1 MFGVLSTLWFNPR
14 YTFRH
19 CWSNNYLMFKFM
31 LALLISCSFMH
42 IAHSVDTT
50 DISEQQK
57 TEDWKV
63 INYWAEWCTPCRQ
76 EIPELNRLSVLLNK
90 TNISVVGVNYDDLVG
105 NELASV
111 VSRMGIRFT
120 QLNTKQQAVF
130 NFPLPAALP
139 ATYIVS
145 PLGELKLRLIGKQT
159 LEDILAGLA
168 QVKPDFSIEQLTINK
183 S

>member
-1 MFGVLSTLWFNPR
+1 MIKSALSFLKEIAPIMAKSVF
-14 YTFRH
+14 
-19 CWSNNYLMFKFM
+19 
-31 LALLISCSFMH
+31 ALLMILTFMK
-42 IAHSVDTT
+42 IGYSAENTESVK
-50 DISEQQK
+50 QQG
-57 TEDWKV
+57 TNNWKV

-105 NELASV
+105 DELADV
-111 VSRMGIRFT
+111 VNRMGIRFP

-130 NFPLPAALP
+130 DFPAPAALP

-145 PLGELKLRLIGKQT
+145 PSGELKLRLIGKQT
-159 LEDILAGLA
+159 LENILAGLT
-168 QVKPDFSIEQLTINK
+168 QVKPNFSIEELTINK